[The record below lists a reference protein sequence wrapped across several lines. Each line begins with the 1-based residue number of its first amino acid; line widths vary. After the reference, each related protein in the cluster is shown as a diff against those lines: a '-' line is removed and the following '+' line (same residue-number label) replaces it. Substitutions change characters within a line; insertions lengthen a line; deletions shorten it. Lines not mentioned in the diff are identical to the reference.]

1 MDIPYDLI
9 HKLEDEYGSISNVS
23 ENNATLK
30 SIRAK
35 LHVHHPKHT
44 IYSFDDFKKNKII
57 YYLENG
63 YGIREIA
70 QLVNVSYSKV
80 RKIMTSYNLK
90 IKPKFKYVAIGEDF
104 KVYSLG
110 LNQFKIISLSTCNN
124 FSNTKKA
131 LKTMGYDLKEAKG
144 FFHWC
149 NLKKDDHY
157 IIDKNI
163 YTKQ

>member
-9 HKLEDEYGSISNVS
+9 HELEDEYGSISNVS
-23 ENNATLK
+23 EDNDILK
-30 SIRAK
+30 IIRLK
-35 LHVHHPKHT
+35 LNVHHHKHT

-63 YGIREIA
+63 YGIHEIA

-80 RKIMTSYNLK
+80 RKIMTSYNLE

-110 LNQFKIISLSTCNN
+110 LSQFKIMSLSCCSD
-124 FSNTKKA
+124 FANTKKGLRA
-131 LKTMGYDLKEAKG
+131 MGYELKEAKG
-144 FFHWC
+144 FYHWC
-149 NLKKDDHY
+149 DLKNDDHY